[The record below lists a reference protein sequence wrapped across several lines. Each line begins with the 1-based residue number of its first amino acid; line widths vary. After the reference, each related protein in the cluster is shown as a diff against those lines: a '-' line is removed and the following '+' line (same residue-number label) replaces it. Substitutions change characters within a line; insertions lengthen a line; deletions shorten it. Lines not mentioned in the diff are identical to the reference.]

1 VIVVDADVLGRGRT
15 GEETY
20 ISNLLREFPAV
31 APDLQFAAVTRH
43 AELVPAGVEAISL
56 PARFQEVRMAASL
69 PRLLRR
75 LAPQLAHFQHALP
88 LGYGGRSVVTLHDL
102 HFERDPSVMG
112 LVDRL
117 TFRTMVPRSA
127 RKADHVLAVSERTK
141 RDAVELYGL
150 DPDGVTVTPL
160 AVDPAFTPGDG
171 THDGFLLFV
180 GAVQARKDPLA
191 ALGAAQAAGLP
202 LVVAGPEKDQALA
215 AELRRRGADVR
226 GAVPKAELAELYRR
240 AAAVLL
246 LSRFEGFGIPV
257 LEAMASGTPVIASR
271 LDGVPEVVRDGET
284 GFLVTPGDVGELRDR
299 IAQLLGN
306 RALAARMGARGRD
319 VVLEQFTWDACAR
332 RCLAAYD
339 ELLAPDGEQGGP
351 QAGAV

>member
-1 VIVVDADVLGRGRT
+1 VILVDADVLGRGRT

-20 ISNLLREFPAV
+20 IANLLRELPAA

-43 AELVPAGVEAISL
+43 PELVPERVDAIEL
-56 PARFQEVRMAASL
+56 PARSQEVRMAVSL

-88 LGYGGRSVVTLHDL
+88 LGYRGRSVVTLHDL

-117 TFRTMVPRSA
+117 TFRAVVPRAA

-150 DPDGVTVTPL
+150 AAGRITVTPL

-171 THDGFLLFV
+171 THDGYLLFV
-180 GAVQARKDPLA
+180 GAVQQRKDPLA
-191 ALGAAQAAGLP
+191 ALDAAQATGLP
-202 LVVAGPEKDQALA
+202 LVVVGPEKDQALA

-226 GAVPKAELAELYRR
+226 GVVPKAELAELYRR
-240 AAAVLL
+240 AAAVVL
-246 LSRFEGFGIPV
+246 LSRYEGFGIPV
-257 LEAMASGTPVIASR
+257 LEAMASGTPVVLSDDAALR
-271 LDGVPEVVRDGET
+271 EVAGDAGVYGPVAEALAD
-284 GFLVTPGDVGELRDR
+284 RDR
-299 IAQLLGN
+299 YRAAGLARAAQFSWRRTAELTVGAY
-306 RALAARMGARGRD
+306 RKVLAA
-319 VVLEQFTWDACAR
+319 
-332 RCLAAYD
+332 
-339 ELLAPDGEQGGP
+339 
-351 QAGAV
+351 